1 MAADMGR
8 GLLKTLGRRPAVQ
21 KALSSFAAGHI
32 RTVKSTTRWN
42 SINAS
47 VAEPAWAGRE
57 PVIVAFWHNR
67 LLMMPYCWPST
78 APFHMLISSHPDG
91 QLIARTVA
99 PFGISTIAGSSRRG
113 GGEALIAMVRKLKAG
128 ESVGITPD
136 GPRGP
141 RMRAGDGPIALARM
155 TGAAILPAAAA
166 VSNRV
171 VLNTWDK
178 LVVALPFGQGTTVW
192 GTPIKVPRDTPL
204 EQFGPYRQQLE
215 DELTRVTNMADEA
228 VGAALIPPAQQA
240 RHEAA

>member
-1 MAADMGR
+1 MAR

-32 RTVKSTTRWN
+32 RTVKTTTRWHN
-42 SINAS
+42 INES
-47 VAEPAWAGRE
+47 VVRRAWAGEE

-67 LLMMPYCWPST
+67 LLMMPYCWPSA

-99 PFGISTIAGSSRRG
+99 PFGISTIAGSSKRG

-141 RMRAGDGPIALARM
+141 RMRASDGAIALARM

-171 VLNTWDK
+171 VLGTWDK
-178 LVVALPFGQGTTVW
+178 LVVALPFGQGATVW
-192 GTPIKVPRDTPL
+192 GTPIRVPRDTPIA
-204 EQFGPYRQQLE
+204 QFAGYRRQLE
-215 DELTRVTNMADEA
+215 DELTRVTNMADEK
-228 VGAALIPPAQQA
+228 VGAAPIAPAQQA
-240 RHEAA
+240 HHEAA